1 MVNVNRRST
10 MEIKSGMGQTHLS
23 TSNSSFDNTNK
34 MAEKAT
40 LEVRAKMEM
49 REQAEVS
56 ERRDL
61 SELQENKVQDR
72 AQMESDARQRVYN
85 GQTLD
90 VIG

>member
-1 MVNVNRRST
+1 
-10 MEIKSGMGQTHLS
+10 MEIQSGMGRPQLS
-23 TSNSSFDNTNK
+23 INSSSLDNTK
-34 MAEKAT
+34 QAGEQAVAEG
-40 LEVRAKMEM
+40 RAKIEM
-49 REQAEVS
+49 REQAEVN